1 MSCFLRSLL
10 HPELGI
16 GKLLS
21 RDEERVEIEYFD
33 SPTSMERHAVIVG
46 VKDVRRVR
54 LDSETRV
61 YFLDS
66 TSGFWR
72 SGRVADHMEDNICH
86 ISMPNQQL
94 VSLHEKDVYTRWNCP
109 IDDPSEHLAARLTET
124 TYFHGPRAALLAE
137 IARQRSA
144 VSGLSGLLSS
154 PVSLERHQVEVV
166 RRVLEDPVQRYLLA
180 DEVGLGK
187 TIEAGI
193 ILRQYI
199 LDHPEDHAVLIITPE
214 ALVEQWEE
222 ELFNRCRIG
231 KDFGHQIDFVSL
243 EALNKDPS
251 LLTKFKVGYAVIDEA
266 HQAVTGW
273 HQDDESELKSRFE
286 AVSAFC
292 NPSNTPRLLLLSA
305 TPVRRNED
313 GFLAL
318 LHLLDPSVYDLG
330 QSEVFRK
337 KVEQRQELAN
347 IFHTFTEDE
356 DGYFLEEMVNS
367 LSEMFP
373 SDSRLDQLFDDLKPL
388 LDFSVDIQSP
398 ERRSFIR
405 SIRVHLSET
414 YRLHRRLLRNRR
426 SKELDGLL
434 PGREG
439 LTTVEYEDDLFNEV
453 EDHLEAWRLAALE
466 AVFGD
471 EDSEYALKLSHQF
484 SLFLDLAYCDVC
496 ALAYLLSSRLGLNT
510 VAKKE
515 WGVLINDADLEL
527 VKTTKLFHGE
537 QKHLKVI
544 LETVSASSK
553 PYELRFDVIDDIIRK
568 QFKNDFRVIVFVSS
582 PSLAYDLCRF
592 LKELHTKEHPIY
604 RHSSDDSDWC
614 AFREPNNKG
623 VLVCDYRAEEGLN
636 LQGGRSCILHADL
649 PMSPNRIE
657 QRMGRL
663 DRFGVGKSVVSLNL
677 IPKGCGY
684 HKAWHDCLNDAYE
697 VFSRSIAALQYVVE
711 DETRKMRELLFS
723 EGEQAIED
731 SRSQLM
737 GEEGLLR
744 REQKD
749 ILAQDELDAIDVRQL
764 DEESDLT
771 HRIEELEEDEGKI
784 QYVFE
789 AWLRSCLKFIH
800 VGENDPRDRVVRY
813 HYASS
818 NSRRPT
824 LVSAHDF
831 VSRFEP
837 TIERGAVHS
846 HFGSPLTWAMSFYRE
861 TSRCRNVG
869 IARIGNPLVDCLS
882 NYLRWDDRGTAFA
895 FWRHSHLIPKDEVR
909 IYFRFDYFV
918 EIGDL
923 SESSHSEDLS
933 SMHLHE
939 IRRRGD
945 SVFPPIVRSI
955 WISEDMEVVD
965 GEILDELT
973 PEYAKGPRDK
983 NLHPQRWQTLEGLD
997 IFNLDEWSDLCR
1009 MARNLAAEALVEQ
1022 LDLRDK
1028 ISSSVTKQEEEISIV
1043 RGQFESRIEA
1053 LGQSSV
1059 STKEVRHA
1067 KKELKEEMSIRD
1079 ALIDGTKSPKL
1090 RLDAAGAVFLA
1101 GRAFS

>member
-16 GKLLS
+16 GKMVS
-21 RDEERVEIEYFD
+21 RNEERVEIEYFD
-33 SPTSMERHAVIVG
+33 SPTSMERHTVNVG
-46 VKDVRRVR
+46 VKDARLVR

-61 YFLDS
+61 YFVDG

-72 SGRVADHMEDNICH
+72 TGRIADHMDDNICH

-94 VSLHEKDVYTRWNCP
+94 VSLHQKEVYTRWNRP
-109 IDDPSEHLAARLTET
+109 IVDPSEHLAARLTET
-124 TYFHGPRAALLAE
+124 NYFHGPRAALLAE

-144 VSGLSGLLSS
+144 VSGLSALLSS
-154 PVSLERHQVEVV
+154 PVSIERHQVEVV

-199 LDHPEDHAVLIITPE
+199 LDHPDDHAVLIVAPE
-214 ALVEQWEE
+214 ALIEQWEE
-222 ELFNRCRIG
+222 ELSNRCRIG
-231 KDFGHQIDFVSL
+231 EIFGHQIDFVSL
-243 EALNKDPS
+243 EALRNDTS
-251 LLTKFKVGYAVIDEA
+251 LLTKTKVGYAVIDEA
-266 HQAVTGW
+266 HQAVVGW
-273 HQDDESELKSRFE
+273 DQDDESELKARFE
-286 AVSAFC
+286 ALSAFC

-318 LHLLDPSVYDLG
+318 LHLLDPSIYDLG

-356 DGYFLEEMVNS
+356 DGYFLEEMANS

-373 SDSRLDQLFDDLKPL
+373 SDSRLHQLFDALKPM
-388 LDFSVDIQSP
+388 LDFSVDIQTP
-398 ERRSFIR
+398 ERRSLIR
-405 SIRVHLSET
+405 AIRVHLSET

-426 SKELDGLL
+426 TKELDGLL

-453 EDHLEAWRLAALE
+453 EDHLEAWRLAALDT
-466 AVFGD
+466 VFDD
-471 EDSEYALKLSHQF
+471 EESEYALKLNHQF
-484 SLFLDLAYCDVC
+484 SLFLDVAYCDLF
-496 ALAYLLSSRLGLNT
+496 ALAYLISIRLGLNSE
-510 VAKKE
+510 VKKD
-515 WGVLINDADLEL
+515 WGVLINDADLVL
-527 VKTTKLFHGE
+527 VKTTKVFDGE
-537 QKHLKVI
+537 QKHLEAI
-544 LETVSASSK
+544 LSAISAASD

-568 QFKNDFRVIVFVSS
+568 QFKDDFRVIVFVSS
-582 PSLAYDLCRF
+582 PNLASQLCEF

-604 RHSSDDSDWC
+604 RHSSDDLDWC
-614 AFREPNNKG
+614 AFREPNCKG

-636 LQGGRSCILHADL
+636 LQGGRSCIIHADL

-677 IPKGCGY
+677 IPKGCSY
-684 HKAWHDCLNDAYE
+684 QKAWQDCLNGAYE
-697 VFSRSIAALQYVVE
+697 VFSRSIASLQYVVE
-711 DETRKMRELLFS
+711 DETRKMRKLLFT
-723 EGEQAIED
+723 EGEQSIED
-731 SRSQLM
+731 TKLRLM

-744 REQKD
+744 KEEKD

-764 DEESDLT
+764 DEVSDLT
-771 HRIEELEEDEGKI
+771 DRIYELEEDEGEI

-789 AWLRSCLKFIH
+789 AWLRNCLKFIH
-800 VGENDPRDRVVRY
+800 VGENNPNDRVVRY
-813 HYASS
+813 HYAAST
-818 NSRRPT
+818 RRKPT
-824 LVSAHDF
+824 LVSAYDF
-831 VSRFEP
+831 ISWFEP
-837 TIERGAVHS
+837 MVERGADHS
-846 HFGSPLTWAMSFYRE
+846 HFGSPLTWAMSYYRE

-869 IARIGNPLVDCLS
+869 IIRIGNPLVDCLS

-895 FWRHSHLIPKDEVR
+895 FWRHSYLIPEDKVR
-909 IYFRFDYFV
+909 IYFRFDYFI

-923 SESSHSEDLS
+923 PEVSKSADSSSL
-933 SMHLHE
+933 SMHEL
-939 IRRRGD
+939 RRRGD

-955 WISEDMEVVD
+955 WIGEDMEVVE

-973 PEYAKGPRDK
+973 PDYLKGPRDT
-983 NLHPQRWQTLEGLD
+983 NLNPQRWQTLEGLD
-997 IFNLDEWSDLCR
+997 FFNLEEWPDLCQ
-1009 MARNLAAEALVEQ
+1009 MTKNLAEKVLVQQ
-1022 LDLRDK
+1022 LDLKSK
-1028 ISSSVTKQEEEISIV
+1028 ISSSVTKQEEAISIV
-1043 RGQFESRIEA
+1043 RGQFESRIDA
-1053 LGQSSV
+1053 LGQSSL
-1059 STKEVRHA
+1059 SIKEVQHA
-1067 KKELKEEMSIRD
+1067 KNELKEEMRICD
-1079 ALIDGTKSPKL
+1079 ALIEGTKSPKL

-1101 GRAFS
+1101 GRTFC